1 MRAVVTSFGSTGDIV
16 PFVAL
21 ARELQQQGHRP
32 VLALSPHLSNV
43 AERYGL
49 EFFPIGPNL
58 REAQRAINLVDV
70 AGPREMES
78 IDERW
83 SLIAQIESAL
93 PRAIEDLR
101 IACRDAD
108 VLVSG
113 NDQPASKIV
122 HEITGT
128 PFVSVQ
134 VEHFGLEPSARQVQM
149 AASVYDPFLI
159 EMGLTPLSD
168 RLDKHARSS
177 QLVLFAMSHHIC
189 PPPRDW
195 PKHYH
200 MTGFFFLDDK
210 DVEPAPELVEFLTAG
225 EPPVVISFG
234 SMLHKDKS
242 AMDQILLEAIRL
254 SGYRA
259 IIQQGWSGLAA
270 CDLPPDVYSADYIS
284 HSWLFPRAACVV
296 HHGGAGTL
304 AAAIRAG
311 VPSVIVP
318 HKYDQPL
325 WARDAHSLG
334 YTVPPIPLS
343 NVSADRLAVGI
354 AMTLATPRFHE
365 AAVKWSEQI
374 KAECGTR
381 KAVRLIEQL
390 VN

>member
-1 MRAVVTSFGSTGDIV
+1 
-16 PFVAL
+16 
-21 ARELQQQGHRP
+21 
-32 VLALSPHLSNV
+32 
-43 AERYGL
+43 
-49 EFFPIGPNL
+49 
-58 REAQRAINLVDV
+58 
-70 AGPREMES
+70 
-78 IDERW
+78 
-83 SLIAQIESAL
+83 
-93 PRAIEDLR
+93 
-101 IACRDAD
+101 
-108 VLVSG
+108 
-113 NDQPASKIV
+113 
-122 HEITGT
+122 
-128 PFVSVQ
+128 
-134 VEHFGLEPSARQVQM
+134 
-149 AASVYDPFLI
+149 
-159 EMGLTPLSD
+159 
-168 RLDKHARSS
+168 
-177 QLVLFAMSHHIC
+177 
-189 PPPRDW
+189 
-195 PKHYH
+195 

-234 SMLHKDKS
+234 SMVHKDKS

-270 CDLPPDVYSADYIS
+270 RDLPPDVYSADYIS